1 MTDWFAKVPPRMA
14 VSIAPAPY
22 KPSRAWQSFIVGL
35 VGGGILFAIGLAVI
49 CSMAIWRIILS
60 PLMPPTGMP

>member
-1 MTDWFAKVPPRMA
+1 MTDWFAKVPPRIA

-22 KPSRAWQSFIVGL
+22 KPPVFWN
-35 VGGGILFAIGLAVI
+35 LFWLAVAAVWGVAFAFGLAWV
-49 CSMAIWRIILS
+49 ILS